1 MQTACC
7 EIFFAKNN
15 YGEYIIFGRCPI
27 LTSILNRGSQSNLPN
42 YRVATYDFHTF
53 LYSTVASVVYQNTM
67 DRSHPFLKSCR
78 RLTNTFSKSRI
89 AMHKFAHVWC
99 KLNYAGVID
108 LYVIDVMGLS
118 IVYCGGRIII
128 SHVRWEKNALNESRE
143 FWNLSR
149 NILYFEPESTW
160 KAWVHTKY
168 VDHTPARF
176 VFTPEHGCHTV
187 AVRIWP
193 QVMKVPGC
201 PTDRI

>member
-7 EIFFAKNN
+7 ENSFTKNN
-15 YGEYIIFGRCPI
+15 HGEYIIFRRCPI

-128 SHVRWEKNALNESRE
+128 SHVRWEKMPFSSRVNFE
-143 FWNLSR
+143 ICQGIFYISNRKVHLKRVGPYKIRRSYSSAVCFHSR
-149 NILYFEPESTW
+149 
-160 KAWVHTKY
+160 
-168 VDHTPARF
+168 AR
-176 VFTPEHGCHTV
+176 
-187 AVRIWP
+187 
-193 QVMKVPGC
+193 
-201 PTDRI
+201 